1 MAIYTKRG
9 LSLIRIIKDMLLDR
23 EGVVDLIL
31 NILCTHTLFNVIKS
45 VLNVNQFKTLMNR
58 RQNSILMLQEAGGK
72 LPLEMN
78 FFDLIQTTQP
88 QVEMRTL
95 TVLCVLTH
103 NRAHSVLVD
112 IQ

>member
-1 MAIYTKRG
+1 MAIHTEKG
-9 LSLIRIIKDMLLDR
+9 LGLICIIKDMLLNR

-31 NILCTHTLFNVIKS
+31 NIFGTHTLFNVIKL

-58 RQNSILMLQEAGGK
+58 RQNGVLMLQEARGE

-103 NRAHSVLVD
+103 NRTHSVLVD